1 MKIKTV
7 IISAIISA
15 AIIVIILSAWS
26 VSTMIV
32 EENPSPEE
40 NKKANDAGFANATDW
55 KKAQQLGLKTQK
67 DLQDW
72 RYHQII
78 HDTPEENAARQK
90 AAAEAEKTRA
100 EAAKTKALCH
110 SEMVCREYGEALQQC
125 AIAADIDAC
134 IDIKM
139 GADASSPR
147 HCTVDG
153 HFIFDHPTFRECLF
167 IRLRD
172 ALGWD

>member
-55 KKAQQLGLKTQK
+55 KKAQQLRT
-67 DLQDW
+67 
-72 RYHQII
+72 
-78 HDTPEENAARQK
+78 
-90 AAAEAEKTRA
+90 
-100 EAAKTKALCH
+100 
-110 SEMVCREYGEALQQC
+110 
-125 AIAADIDAC
+125 
-134 IDIKM
+134 
-139 GADASSPR
+139 
-147 HCTVDG
+147 
-153 HFIFDHPTFRECLF
+153 
-167 IRLRD
+167 
-172 ALGWD
+172 